1 MASILIAKMVDEGR
15 LDLDEKVSTYWPEFA
30 KNGKENI
37 KVSDI
42 MRHEAGLNVYEASI
56 KKEWLLTENVK
67 KNAMGR
73 IIEDDH
79 CDYKTAE
86 KLEDPD

>member
-1 MASILIAKMVDEGR
+1 MVDEGR
-15 LDLDEKVSTYWPEFA
+15 LDLDEKVSKYWPEFA

-42 MRHEAGLNVYEASI
+42 MRHEAGLTAYETSI
-56 KKEWLLTENVK
+56 KKEWLLTENIK
-67 KNAMGR
+67 ENAMGK

-86 KLEDPD
+86 KLEDSS